1 MICSKSFMRLLKHKN
16 YKFIPK
22 FVCFTTAKFKKFSP
36 IGMRTAPRTEQPH
49 AITRIENNISLMKL
63 LKLLETNPNFRL
75 TKEECTIINNDVN
88 SENSES
94 LIQNQSLDNLE
105 KLINLLVPN
114 IYNKKLISAYIS
126 LLKKQDFSKS
136 DLNKILKYY
145 NLFNRFTIE
154 FSFDKS
160 QLNVYNIFFDNIINH
175 FQNLGELDLITICLK
190 IVNLKENNPPFIYEK
205 EKELLYQNKL
215 AILISSSFKNIS
227 ICSYYYLNDLIPFII
242 NTPAIQKSRM
252 NFVKFVKE
260 SPFPDKQNLEK
271 YLFFLA
277 LSSSKEIDYLLFI
290 SKCISDFK
298 LFHLCIITD
307 ILAITN
313 NQIEKV
319 WILIIDQINE
329 NIIFTRENDKIINL
343 ILNLTK
349 CQIINK
355 VINNKLLLNIEHY
368 IDNHF
373 PNFANKEKKIKIIKS
388 TLFLLGSSKVN
399 KNFIKNLFG
408 RIKSDINQHS
418 FPEIY
423 SLFKN
428 YADDLNEID
437 IVINYINKLKLIDFK
452 SIPDFK
458 IYLDII
464 ERDEKLALKLSNYLC
479 DLILNWNKDKNII
492 TFFELFYL
500 CYKNNTFAKYEKII
514 DEINVILGNMMG
526 NEYIL
531 IKLKQY
537 NFLNQFVEMFEN
549 GFIPAYKSNIKA
561 FEKINKHYL
570 NK

>member
-1 MICSKSFMRLLKHKN
+1 M
-16 YKFIPK
+16 
-22 FVCFTTAKFKKFSP
+22 
-36 IGMRTAPRTEQPH
+36 
-49 AITRIENNISLMKL
+49 
-63 LKLLETNPNFRL
+63 
-75 TKEECTIINNDVN
+75 
-88 SENSES
+88 
-94 LIQNQSLDNLE
+94 
-105 KLINLLVPN
+105 
-114 IYNKKLISAYIS
+114 
-126 LLKKQDFSKS
+126 
-136 DLNKILKYY
+136 
-145 NLFNRFTIE
+145 
-154 FSFDKS
+154 
-160 QLNVYNIFFDNIINH
+160 
-175 FQNLGELDLITICLK
+175 
-190 IVNLKENNPPFIYEK
+190 
-205 EKELLYQNKL
+205 
-215 AILISSSFKNIS
+215 
-227 ICSYYYLNDLIPFII
+227 
-242 NTPAIQKSRM
+242 
-252 NFVKFVKE
+252 
-260 SPFPDKQNLEK
+260 
-271 YLFFLA
+271 
-277 LSSSKEIDYLLFI
+277 
-290 SKCISDFK
+290 
-298 LFHLCIITD
+298 
-307 ILAITN
+307 
-313 NQIEKV
+313 
-319 WILIIDQINE
+319 
-329 NIIFTRENDKIINL
+329 
-343 ILNLTK
+343 
-349 CQIINK
+349 
-355 VINNKLLLNIEHY
+355 
-368 IDNHF
+368 
-373 PNFANKEKKIKIIKS
+373 
-388 TLFLLGSSKVN
+388 
-399 KNFIKNLFG
+399 FG